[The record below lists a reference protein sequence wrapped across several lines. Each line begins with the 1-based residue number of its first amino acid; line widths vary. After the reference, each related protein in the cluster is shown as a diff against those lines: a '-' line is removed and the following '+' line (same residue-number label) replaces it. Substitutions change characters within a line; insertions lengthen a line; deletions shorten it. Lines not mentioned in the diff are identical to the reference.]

1 MSTDFSSRRR
11 FLKTTSSGFGYM
23 AFAALAHEQALRGE
37 TAPAGPLAPKQPHF
51 APRAKHVIFLCMQ
64 GAPSHVDT
72 FDYKPKLIADAGKQ
86 APSAA
91 GRYGQAKLMPP
102 QWKYSQHGKSGLWI
116 SELWPNLAKHADD
129 LCLLNSMATDLP
141 AHPQAFSQ
149 LHTGTTQFVRPSL
162 GSWSLYG
169 LGTMNE
175 NLPGFITVNPP
186 GNATRTYGS
195 AFLPAIYQGTKIGG
209 NALPG
214 GATGRRFGGTEQATV
229 ANIKNSRYTTEEQ
242 RTQLDLVQALNK
254 ARMQQD
260 GGVSAEVEG
269 VIESYELAFRMQ
281 AEVPKVMDLSKET
294 AATKA
299 LYGIDEQETDAFGK
313 QCLMA
318 RKFIEAGVRFIEL
331 TNGNWDQ
338 HFNLKASLER
348 NTGAIDK
355 PIAGLLTDLKQRGLL
370 KDTLVIWGGEF
381 GRTPTVELARGDGK
395 ETRGRDH
402 NHYGF
407 SVWMAGGGIKG
418 GTAYG
423 ATDDFGFKAV
433 DKPTSDKPA
442 VAADPAVDAAA
453 RGDVD
458 GFAHALK
465 AGGYFTGPEG
475 RYANDLR
482 GLLGLPRRPDD
493 AAPPDGVAPA
503 AGPADAAAFSTT
515 RELALLLDAV
525 SSSAARIAAPEAD
538 EG

>member
-1 MSTDFSSRRR
+1 MNTTPFSRRE
-11 FLKTTSSGFGYM
+11 FLKTSSNGFGYL
-23 AFAALAHEQALRGE
+23 AFAALAQQQALRANPQAA
-37 TAPAGPLAPKQPHF
+37 TGPLAPKTPHF

-72 FDYKPKLIADAGKQ
+72 FDYKPKLIADNGKS
-86 APSAA
+86 APSVA
-91 GRYGQAKLMPP
+91 GRYGTAKLMASP
-102 QWKYSQHGKSGLWI
+102 WKFNRQGKSGLYI
-116 SELWPNLAKHADD
+116 SELFPNLGKHADEM
-129 LCLLNSMATDLP
+129 CIVNSMSTDLP

-162 GSWSLYG
+162 GSWALYG

-175 NLPGFITVNPP
+175 NLPGFITINPP

-209 NALPG
+209 NGLPG
-214 GATGRRFGGTEQATV
+214 GGGGRRGGGMEQQATV
-229 ANIKNSRYTTEEQ
+229 ANIKNSRYTTEAQ

-299 LYGIDEQETDAFGK
+299 LYGIDEQETDAFGR

-318 RKFIEAGVRFIEL
+318 RKFVEAGVRFIEL

-370 KDTLVIWGGEF
+370 
-381 GRTPTVELARGDGK
+381 
-395 ETRGRDH
+395 
-402 NHYGF
+402 
-407 SVWMAGGGIKG
+407 
-418 GTAYG
+418 
-423 ATDDFGFKAV
+423 
-433 DKPTSDKPA
+433 
-442 VAADPAVDAAA
+442 
-453 RGDVD
+453 
-458 GFAHALK
+458 
-465 AGGYFTGPEG
+465 
-475 RYANDLR
+475 
-482 GLLGLPRRPDD
+482 
-493 AAPPDGVAPA
+493 
-503 AGPADAAAFSTT
+503 
-515 RELALLLDAV
+515 
-525 SSSAARIAAPEAD
+525 
-538 EG
+538 